1 MSYYQNRQN
10 SRLSLNITEIFS
22 KDHNKNLTIEHNKLF
37 TASIQIPKFFL
48 VLRIDINDF
57 LGLEEEHFFPN
68 NIIIAQNINMYT
80 KIIIIIIVK
89 IEYNQT
95 VDRVLI
101 NNSIFWINKF

>member
-37 TASIQIPKFFL
+37 TTSIQIPKFIL
-48 VLRIDINDF
+48 VLRIDIIYV
-57 LGLEEEHFFPN
+57 LRLEEECFFPN
-68 NIIIAQNINMYT
+68 NIIIAQNINMNT
-80 KIIIIIIVK
+80 KKIIIIIIVK

-95 VDRVLI
+95 VD
-101 NNSIFWINKF
+101 